1 MRVIGYVRVST
12 EEQSNKGVSLDAQ
25 RAKLEAYAELYELEL
40 LDVIVDAGFSAKTL
54 DRPGLQQALVK
65 LDNGDAEAM
74 LVYKLDR
81 LTRSVSD
88 MGTLINNYFGSRFNL
103 LSVSDQIDTRSA
115 AGRLVLNVLTSVA
128 QWEREVISER
138 TQVALAH
145 KKAQGEHVGS
155 ASFGYKM
162 VEKKLARVEQ
172 EHQTIAVIQD
182 MRNQGHT
189 LQAIADYLNAN
200 GYQTQRGGKWYPTT
214 ITNVLKKA
222 VNEQT
227 GTG

>member
-12 EEQSNKGVSLDAQ
+12 EEQSTKGVSLDAQ
-25 RAKLEAYAELYELEL
+25 KAKLEAYAALYDLEL
-40 LDVIVDAGFSAKTL
+40 VDVVSDAGFSAKTL
-54 DRPGLQQALVK
+54 NRPGLQTVLAK
-65 LDNGDAEAM
+65 LDNGDADAV

-88 MGTLINNYFGSRFNL
+88 MGTLINNYFSSKFNL

-145 KKAQGEHVGS
+145 KKTQGQHVGS
-155 ASFGYKM
+155 AGFGYKM

-172 EHQTIAVIQD
+172 EHQTIGLIQD
-182 MRNQGHT
+182 MRKQGHT

-214 ITNVLKKA
+214 ITNVLKNV